1 MSREREKFPTE
12 RLKGLELA
20 RYVLHKLQNENSNMI
35 SIAKEFDGNERFVA
49 SILDFLKEI
58 DWISEDE
65 NGIYR
70 LTSEGHKNCLDSLRF

>member
-1 MSREREKFPTE
+1 MSEGEYFKTD

-20 RYVLHKLQNENSNMI
+20 RYVLHKLHHENSNMI